1 MANVMSNIFD
11 KLKTKFSNTSPQ
23 NIDQQSKIDEALNA
37 GKTVTIKA
45 PKSERYTYLPNVTG
59 KALEKF
65 KPETREEKDTLSPI
79 GFFRQGEIDE
89 ERNKKIAEKIREA
102 AAQLGRKKLT
112 KGQEKLVTAQ
122 AQSEQMYTQ
131 DVPSTAIKKMKYDPK
146 TKELWVTF
154 QGSSKKYWYP
164 RVPEEKVR
172 EMMAAPSKGEYFM
185 NNIHDQYSV
194 NYQLHGT
201 HSPESNRASNKA
213 IKNYY
218 KKMQKS
224 YNKGM
229 KAGTMKGVLNNG
241 RS

>member
-1 MANVMSNIFD
+1 MANVMGNIFD
-11 KLKTKFSNTSPQ
+11 KLKAKFTDTSPQ

-37 GKTVTIKA
+37 GKKITIKA
-45 PKSERYTYLPNVTG
+45 PKSERYTYLPNLAG
-59 KALEKF
+59 KAYEKF

-89 ERNKKIAEKIREA
+89 ERNKKIAEKIKEA

-154 QGSSKKYWYP
+154 QGSNKKYWYP
-164 RVPEEKVR
+164 RVPKEKIE

-194 NYQLHGT
+194 NYQLHGN
-201 HSPESNRASNKA
+201 HDPKNNRNANNIA
-213 IKNYY
+213 KNYY
-218 KKMQKS
+218 KKMEKAYS
-224 YNKGM
+224 KGM
-229 KAGTMKGVLNNG
+229 RQGTMKGVLNK
-241 RS
+241 

>member
-23 NIDQQSKIDEALNA
+23 NIDQQAKIDEALNA

-89 ERNKKIAEKIREA
+89 ERNKKIAEKIKEA

-229 KAGTMKGVLNNG
+229 KAGTMKGVLNK
-241 RS
+241 

>member
-11 KLKTKFSNTSPQ
+11 KLRTKFSNTSPQ
-23 NIDQQSKIDEALNA
+23 NIEQQSKIDEALNA

-89 ERNKKIAEKIREA
+89 ESNKKIAEKIKEA

-154 QGSSKKYWYP
+154 QGSNKKYWDP

-201 HSPESNRASNKA
+201 HAHQGYLGSNRA
-213 IKNYY
+213 IKKYY
-218 KKMQKS
+218 KEMREP
-224 YNKGM
+224 YAKGM
-229 KAGTMKGVLNNG
+229 KKKSMKGVLNNG

>member
-1 MANVMSNIFD
+1 MANVMGNIFD

-37 GKTVTIKA
+37 GKKITIKA

-112 KGQEKLVTAQ
+112 KGQEALVTKQ

-146 TKELWVTF
+146 TKELWVTL

>member
-1 MANVMSNIFD
+1 MANVMGNIFD
-11 KLKTKFSNTSPQ
+11 KLKTKFKGTSPQ
-23 NIDQQSKIDEALNA
+23 NIEQQSKIDEALNA
-37 GKTVTIKA
+37 DKTITIKA
-45 PKSERYTYLPNVTG
+45 PKSERYTYLPNITG

-65 KPETREEKDTLSPI
+65 KPQTREEKDTLSPI

-154 QGSSKKYWYP
+154 QGSNKKYWYP
-164 RVPEEKVR
+164 RVPKEKIE
-172 EMMAAPSKGEYFM
+172 EMMSAPSKGEYFM

-194 NYQLHGT
+194 NYQLHGN
-201 HSPESNRASNKA
+201 HDPRNNRNANNIA
-213 IKNYY
+213 KNYY
-218 KKMQKS
+218 KKMEKA
-224 YNKGM
+224 YAKGM
-229 KAGTMKGVLNNG
+229 NQGTMKGVLNNG
-241 RS
+241 RI